1 MGSRNGDSLPN
12 LRVCRTVLARSLA
25 GAGGGGGGG
34 LVAGACEGCVRGIE
48 GLFMAGL
55 SRMGES

>member
-25 GAGGGGGGG
+25 GAGGGGG